1 MSMFFAA
8 VTGGSVAPP
17 APVTYTT
24 WDPAKKA
31 ADITLRSGNMQC
43 ESGITTGGG
52 SVLSV
57 IGASGGKYYFEVQPD
72 QFYATNPGYLTG
84 ISIGTGTT
92 ASYPGATSSS
102 FGLASTST
110 GSDTW
115 SGGSASNNNAG
126 GAANLAHYH
135 KWAIDIDAGKAWCG
149 ISNRNSGAWI
159 GGGDPAA
166 GTSPTFTFTPNS
178 TIYPMGCPRRGHA
191 STVTDRNRLVA
202 KFDPASWSGTPPTG
216 FAQGFTADVL
226 DPPVLAV
233 YNSSTPTTDSAIP
246 APVLALISGY
256 LDIEWTAMVEWA
268 LQSSSTAFYA
278 WSLNGGTHSLRYTGG
293 VSGDWILR
301 INGVDVLT
309 ANAIDTTAAAGQRA
323 AAGQFITLR
332 AWWDAPNNSSGIYM
346 AVNGVYAYAQL
357 GTAASPLSGAITTG
371 YLNSL
376 SGGSPNADITQVAF
390 AVMSRQAARVQS
402 FNGCVLGD
410 SVIASYDVASGVPT
424 ASLLRAAVDSRNSAL
439 ASLAI
444 GGATIAQQTTNWNA
458 FTGKADLRWV
468 MIEVGLNDID
478 PAVATAT
485 SIAALQSLVNAVNAS
500 KPAGCKVFIAT
511 MTPAYAR
518 MITRYG
524 AGAPALASLAK
535 WNDMNTAIMN
545 GGGTPITGV
554 DGRINAHTIAMDDG
568 AGNLA
573 AAYDGGDGIH
583 PNNAGRQIIAIA
595 WNSLLRSEGLL

>member
-1 MSMFFAA
+1 MFSAA
-8 VTGGSVAPP
+8 VAGANVAPAP
-17 APVTYTT
+17 PVTYTT

-72 QFYATNPGYLTG
+72 QFYAANPGYLTG

-92 ASYPGATSSS
+92 GSYPGATASS

-135 KWAIDIDAGKAWCG
+135 KWAIDIGAGKAWCG

-202 KFDPASWSGTPPTG
+202 KFDPASWSGTPPSG

-233 YNSSTPTTDSAIP
+233 YNSATPTTDSAIP

-256 LDIEWTAMVEWA
+256 LDIEWTAMAEWT
-268 LQSSSTAFYA
+268 LQSSASAYYA

-293 VSGDWILR
+293 VSDAWILR

-309 ANAIDTTAAAGQRA
+309 ANAIDTSAAAGQRA
-323 AAGQFITLR
+323 EAGQYITIR
-332 AWWDAPNNSSGIYM
+332 AWWDAPNNSCGIYM
-346 AVNGVYAYAQL
+346 AVNGVYAYAKL
-357 GTAASPLSGAITTG
+357 GTAASPLSGAVTTG
-371 YLNSL
+371 YVNSL
-376 SGGSPNADITQVAF
+376 SGGSPYADITQIAF
-390 AVMSRQAARVQS
+390 AVMSRQASRVQS
-402 FNGCVLGD
+402 FNACVIGD
-410 SVIASYDVASGVPT
+410 SVIASYGTASGVPT
-424 ASLLRAAVDSRNSAL
+424 ASLLRAAADSRNSAI

-485 SIAALQSLVNAVNAS
+485 SIAALQSLVNAVSAS
-500 KPAGCKVFIAT
+500 KPTGCKVFIAT

-535 WNDMNTAIMN
+535 WNAMNDAIMGV
-545 GGGTPITGV
+545 GGSPITGV
-554 DGRINAHTIAMDDG
+554 DGRVSAHTIAMDDG
-568 AGNLA
+568 VGNLA

-583 PNNAGRQIIAIA
+583 PNNAGRQVIADA
-595 WNSLLRSEGLL
+595 WKTLLASEGLL